1 MPVNETKL
9 AIAQPAT
16 GQLRRRSPPPNQPRA
31 AHGAAARRRALL
43 LLRGLHVGGTPTCAA
58 CAPAVPDPQLRTI
71 LRCRAVGTGRHD
83 PFVARA
89 PRTQVRRRR
98 VMMKLAGDVIN

>member
-43 LLRGLHVGGTPTCAA
+43 LLRASTSAAPLHVL
-58 CAPAVPDPQLRTI
+58 PARQQVPDPQLRTI
-71 LRCRAVGTGRHD
+71 LRCRAVWTGRHD

-89 PRTQVRRRR
+89 PRTQVRRRH